1 MITKRSEF
9 YVSITSEDNRLRFV
23 LGKPGKSC
31 LLAVGLNPSSAD
43 EKLLDP
49 TTRIIERIAENHGY
63 DGWYIINLYPVR
75 CAKPSDLPRRKS
87 VEYFSQNI
95 RCIDAFLQENMGS
108 IGKICLGWGNHVG
121 KLSYLQKSAIEIR
134 GLLINY
140 TSEFCCIGI
149 TKDGNP
155 IHPSP
160 LSVNTRYGGASS
172 VKLREYIL
180 PS

>member
-1 MITKRSEF
+1 MITKRSES
-9 YVSITSEDNRLRFV
+9 YISIASGDNGLRFV

-43 EKLLDP
+43 EKRLDP
-49 TTRIIERIAENHGY
+49 TTRIIERIAQTHGL

-87 VEYFSQNI
+87 ADHFSQNI
-95 RCIDAFLQENMGS
+95 RCIDAFLQENMDS
-108 IGKICLGWGNHVG
+108 IGKVCLGWGNHIG
-121 KLSYLQKSAIEIR
+121 KVSYLQNAAIEIR
-134 GLLINY
+134 SLLMNY